1 MCERSDSGWLGY
13 WWVAHTACSS
23 NFKRFQFQASCVKI
37 EGAWHHW
44 CWFHHAGSTHYQAG
58 QYKVVILEGTQSAVV
73 RIPVL
78 HENIEGSV
86 EFLAVLQ
93 RCEHS
98 QPELTAVAFVAPNT
112 VRVVVLSQQ
121 TKPSESHDVT

>member
-1 MCERSDSGWLGY
+1 M
-13 WWVAHTACSS
+13 
-23 NFKRFQFQASCVKI
+23 
-37 EGAWHHW
+37 
-44 CWFHHAGSTHYQAG
+44 
-58 QYKVVILEGTQSAVV
+58 ILEGTQSAVV